1 MFDGMQCSNVENK
14 MLNLT
19 IGLMHVTQ
27 SSHLQMPSF
36 ADIALRSATRG
47 YPGVGGGQPDQ

>member
-1 MFDGMQCSNVENK
+1 MFDGMQCSDVENK

-27 SSHLQMPSF
+27 SFYLQMPSF
-36 ADIALRSATRG
+36 ADIALRRAPRG
-47 YPGVGGGQPDQ
+47 YPGVVGGQPDQ